1 MKRARE
7 ILSKFDGNRKAVVF
21 RKKGSTELLG
31 FTTELNLPLKGLGI
45 GPPSDIFNT
54 N

>member
-7 ILSKFDGNRKAVVF
+7 ILSKFDGTRKAVVF

-31 FTTELNLPLKGLGI
+31 FTTELNLSLKGI
-45 GPPSDIFNT
+45 DTSSPPNILN
-54 N
+54 